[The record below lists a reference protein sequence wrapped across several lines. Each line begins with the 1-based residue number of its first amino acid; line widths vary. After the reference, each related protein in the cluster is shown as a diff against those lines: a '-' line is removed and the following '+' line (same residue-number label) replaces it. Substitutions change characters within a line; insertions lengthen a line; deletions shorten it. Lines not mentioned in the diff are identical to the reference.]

1 MKAVRKKRVLVVD
14 DEAAICRIVG
24 IGLRVLGYDVIT
36 SGSGKEG
43 LGLVESEKPDIMLLD
58 VFMPGMD
65 GFAVLRK
72 LRATSNLAVIVFS
85 AHHSSREEALRLGAN
100 DFIAKP
106 FTPEQIARKISDV
119 LESDGQQAYSI

>member
-1 MKAVRKKRVLVVD
+1 MVVKTKKRVLVVD

-36 SGSGKEG
+36 SGSGEEG
-43 LGLVESEKPDIMLLD
+43 LGLIESEKPDIMLLD

-65 GFAVLRK
+65 GFEVLKK
-72 LRATSNLAVIVFS
+72 LRETSKLAVIVFS
-85 AHHSSREEALRLGAN
+85 AHNSSCEEAMRLGAN

-106 FTPEQIARKISDV
+106 FTPEQVARKISDV
-119 LESDGQQAYSI
+119 LQLVAR